1 VAQILDTIAE
11 IQERH
16 DAVRDMER
24 KLLELHQIFM
34 DMAVL
39 VEAQG
44 ELLDNIE
51 VQVSPPQAQER
62 PRSSQTTEGDHVCT
76 SVVLLQTNS
85 LIFLHVVNVCHSH
98 SSSVTRSGS
107 RTAPQVRHPLLLLA
121 VTWCSVVAAGD
132 QGGEPH

>member
-51 VQVSPPQAQER
+51 VQVSPPTGTNEAEKQPNNGRR
-62 PRSSQTTEGDHVCT
+62 PCSHVRCT
-76 SVVLLQTNS
+76 
-85 LIFLHVVNVCHSH
+85 
-98 SSSVTRSGS
+98 
-107 RTAPQVRHPLLLLA
+107 LA
-121 VTWCSVVAAGD
+121 K
-132 QGGEPH
+132 Q

>member
-1 VAQILDTIAE
+1 MAQILDTIAE

-51 VQVSPPQAQER
+51 VQVSPPTGTREAEKQPNNRRR
-62 PRSSQTTEGDHVCT
+62 PCLHARC
-76 SVVLLQTNS
+76 S
-85 LIFLHVVNVCHSH
+85 LAN
-98 SSSVTRSGS
+98 
-107 RTAPQVRHPLLLLA
+107 Q
-121 VTWCSVVAAGD
+121 
-132 QGGEPH
+132 